1 MQKAIISAVILVASV
16 GAANAQYG
24 GGRSSYGGSS
34 FGSSYG
40 YGTGSNPSGHYV
52 SPSINSHGTFTGG
65 HYRSNPNGTTLDNW
79 STRGNVNP
87 YTGQVGRRS
96 PGF

>member
-1 MQKAIISAVILVASV
+1 MKALIVAGAVLAFGIGTAH
-16 GAANAQYG
+16 AQYG
-24 GGRSSYGGSS
+24 GGQSSYGRNNS
-34 FGSSYG
+34 FGG

-52 SPSINSHGTFTGG
+52 QPSINSHGTFTGG
-65 HYRSNPNGTTLDNW
+65 HYQSNPNGTTLDNW

-87 YTGQVGRRS
+87 YTGQTGRRS